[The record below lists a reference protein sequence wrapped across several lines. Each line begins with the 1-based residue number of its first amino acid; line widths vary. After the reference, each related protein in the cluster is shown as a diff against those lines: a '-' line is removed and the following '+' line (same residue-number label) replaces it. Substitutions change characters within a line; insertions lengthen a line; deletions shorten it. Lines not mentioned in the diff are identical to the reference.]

1 MKVVI
6 VFEFEGINDA
16 DSPEADLI
24 IEEIGTD
31 CEGMRLDTGA
41 TSVYIEE
48 VFSEGG
54 AYRQSGDPK
63 FPQNKS

>member
-1 MKVVI
+1 MKIVV
-6 VFEFEGINDA
+6 VFEFAGIDDA
-16 DSPEADLI
+16 DSPEADSI

-31 CEGMRLDTGA
+31 CEGMCFDTGA
-41 TSVYIEE
+41 TRVWIEE

-63 FPQNKS
+63 FTNPA